1 MLRLALLAITA
12 SLAFAACGG
21 HKSASPAQLL
31 VARSADK
38 TTSVGSEHVHISGYV
53 VAGGQTVN
61 MSGDG
66 DFQSSPPVGQASLRI
81 SGGSVDT
88 SVDEVMKDWTIYIRS
103 PLFARLLPE
112 GATWA
117 SLDLKSL
124 GSKYGVDLGQLSQVS
139 PTDTLA
145 SLKKAGSVHDL
156 GREKIHGV
164 ATTHYEAV
172 VDLGKL
178 PGGKS
183 LEKLAHLSAVPIDV
197 WVDAQGLMR
206 RMVLSE
212 VITAN
217 GQSAATRITM
227 DLSKFGEA
235 VHVNL
240 PNPNDTF
247 DLTSLGG

>member
-1 MLRLALLAITA
+1 MLRPVVLAMTA
-12 SLAFAACGG
+12 SLALAACGG
-21 HKSASPAQLL
+21 HRSASPAQLL

-38 TTSVGSEHVHISGYV
+38 TASVGSEHVHLSGYV

-66 DFQSSPPVGQASLRI
+66 DFQSSPQVGQASIRI
-81 SGGSVDT
+81 SGGTVNA

-124 GSKYGVDLGQLSQVS
+124 GAKAGVDLGQLSQVS
-139 PTDTLA
+139 PSD
-145 SLKKAGSVHDL
+145 SLSALRKAGSVHDL
-156 GREKIHGV
+156 GRGKIHGV
-164 ATTHYEAV
+164 MTTHYEAV

-183 LEKLAHLSAVPIDV
+183 LAKLAHLSAVPIDV
-197 WVDAQGLMR
+197 WVDGRGLMR

-217 GQSAATRITM
+217 GQTAATRITM
-227 DLSKFGEA
+227 DLSKFGEP
-235 VHVNL
+235 VHVTV
-240 PNPNDTF
+240 PSPNDTF
-247 DLTSLGG
+247 DLTSVGG